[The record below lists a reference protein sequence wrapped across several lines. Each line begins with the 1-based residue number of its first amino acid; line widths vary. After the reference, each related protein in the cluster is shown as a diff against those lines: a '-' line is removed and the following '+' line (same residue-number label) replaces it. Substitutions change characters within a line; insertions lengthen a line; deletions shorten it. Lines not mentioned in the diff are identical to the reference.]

1 MENKICQS
9 CGMPITSDEQLGT
22 NKDESINVDY
32 CKYCY
37 YGNCD
42 ECKKYHHNK
51 NSRKSLTRC
60 EKLKKKE
67 QKKAN
72 RKNKWLCKLHIKRR
86 K

>member
-1 MENKICQS
+1 M
-9 CGMPITSDEQLGT
+9 
-22 NKDESINVDY
+22 DY
-32 CKYCY
+32 IECPCKKVKCDR

-42 ECKKYHHNK
+42 ECKKYHYNK

-72 RKNKWLCKLHIKRR
+72 RKNKRNISTN
-86 K
+86 